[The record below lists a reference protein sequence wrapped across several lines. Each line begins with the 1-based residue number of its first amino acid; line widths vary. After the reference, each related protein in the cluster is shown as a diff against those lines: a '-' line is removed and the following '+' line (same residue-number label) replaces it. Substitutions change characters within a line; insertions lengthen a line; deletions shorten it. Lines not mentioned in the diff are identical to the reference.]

1 MNKSR
6 DGFKSPFGFTVV
18 HAIRKNFAF
27 PLAIFVMNLAL
38 YLNGFFGSEKMR
50 QFMALTKAGSPT
62 AHALRE
68 SGKFLIIGGSD
79 NYMLTDILYF
89 YTAAVVVLSAALG
102 INAFQIRL
110 KQG

>member
-50 QFMALTKAGSPT
+50 QFMALSKADSPT
-62 AHALRE
+62 ATDSTSRADMLP
-68 SGKFLIIGGSD
+68 SSD
-79 NYMLTDILYF
+79 VP
-89 YTAAVVVLSAALG
+89 TAAE
-102 INAFQIRL
+102 R
-110 KQG
+110 